1 MTRPIKAFIEEL
13 TEILEDIKNN
23 EKVNPNDKTNG
34 FSDTFTLQNEL
45 DYFEKIKK
53 ELEEKKTQD
62 REKKLTQFEIRQQDD
77 RLWKLLRKDRRV
89 SKVTTDIKR
98 VLANIREERKVINK
112 FNSNIAEC
120 QHKYELFKKIHLG
133 LLKDLVEINSTI
145 EDIKEDVPLNLNSYW
160 SDYLI
165 TKFDPSRVKC
175 TLRRPWLEILRSVF
189 SSLAVQG
196 SPVYLSLS

>member
-98 VLANIREERKVINK
+98 VLSNIREEKKIINK
-112 FNSNIAEC
+112 FNSSITEC
-120 QHKYELFKKIHLG
+120 QRKYELFKRIHLG

-145 EDIKEDVPLNLNSYW
+145 EDIKEDVPLNLNSY
-160 SDYLI
+160 
-165 TKFDPSRVKC
+165 
-175 TLRRPWLEILRSVF
+175 
-189 SSLAVQG
+189 
-196 SPVYLSLS
+196 

>member
-13 TEILEDIKNN
+13 TEILKDIKNN

-62 REKKLTQFEIRQQDD
+62 REKKLTQFEIRQEDD

-112 FNSNIAEC
+112 FSSNITEC
-120 QHKYELFKKIHLG
+120 QRKYELFKRIHLG

-145 EDIKEDVPLNLNSYW
+145 EDIKEDVPLNLNSY
-160 SDYLI
+160 
-165 TKFDPSRVKC
+165 
-175 TLRRPWLEILRSVF
+175 
-189 SSLAVQG
+189 
-196 SPVYLSLS
+196 